1 MKPWW
6 LIDKAS
12 MTVRCGM
19 CIAAKGAACRDGLN
33 LSSR

>member
-19 CIAAKGAACRDGLN
+19 CIAANSAARRDGLSFS
-33 LSSR
+33 LR